1 MNICILGDSVA
12 KGIIYDESMGKYTF
26 AKNSFYNIIS
36 KDKNL
41 IVKNYAKF
49 GCTVKKGIEILNRKF
64 DSLKDY
70 KYTVLEFG
78 GNDCDFLWPE
88 VAANPKD
95 THLSKVPTDKF
106 VAYYENM
113 LSKIQEL
120 GSTPIILTLPPIDS
134 DRFFNWVSKGLN
146 KNNIMNFLG
155 NDVEFI
161 YRWHESYNKAIIS
174 LAEKT
179 NTPFIDITNEFIS
192 TNDYKSYLCVDGIH
206 PNEKG
211 HLLIANAILKKAN
224 GYI

>member
-12 KGIIYDESMGKYTF
+12 KGIIYDEVKGKYTF
-26 AKNSFYNIIS
+26 AKDNFYGIIS

-41 IVKNYAKF
+41 SVKNYAKF
-49 GCTVKKGIEILNRKF
+49 GCTVKKGIEILNKKF
-64 DSLKDY
+64 DSLENY

-78 GNDCDFLWPE
+78 GNDCDFIWPE
-88 VAANPKD
+88 IASSPNEN
-95 THLSKVPTDKF
+95 HLSKVPTEKF
-106 VAYYENM
+106 ISYYEDMIN
-113 LSKIQEL
+113 KIKEL

-134 DRFFNWVSKGLN
+134 IRFFNWVSNGLN

-155 NDVEFI
+155 NDVEYI
-161 YRWHESYNKAIIS
+161 YRWHESYNNAIIK

-179 NTPFIDITNEFIS
+179 NTPFIDIRNEFLS
-192 TNDYKSYLCVDGIH
+192 TMDYKAYLCIDGIH

-211 HLLIANAILKKAN
+211 HKLIANAILKKAN